1 MTAPL
6 RPMNLGEILDRTLQI
21 YRSRFLAFFTIAALP
36 ALALMAIGLA
46 DYRFFPKSQNPTAD
60 QQGQELLWSFFRSL
74 VHGHIAAILGLLIF
88 PIFVKIASDA
98 VLEQASSIRI
108 ALQFAVSKARSFLWI
123 AFLKVIAQFL
133 IPEILTCVAIFIVAL
148 IEYATGAF
156 NDKSAVL
163 LAALALFSPI
173 LGGIALFLWLSSC
186 ISLAVPVVALE
197 PITGLKALKRSWTL
211 SRDARFRILVAWMS
225 LSILGIG
232 LAAGFHLL
240 MHFLTDLFF
249 YGGKITD
256 LIDQPLY
263 RFADYLLGA
272 TLTALTGPLYPI
284 AITLFYYDQ
293 RIRRE
298 GYDIEW
304 MMQRAGLVV
313 PEPPLPESLPPADP
327 QPPLQLPPTPSE
339 GSL

>member
-1 MTAPL
+1 
-6 RPMNLGEILDRTLQI
+6 MNLGEILDRTLQI
-21 YRSRFLAFFTIAALP
+21 YRSRFLAFFSIAAVP

-46 DYRFFPKSQNPTAD
+46 DYRFFPQAQNPTAD
-60 QQGQELLWSFFRSL
+60 QQGQELLWSLFRSL
-74 VHGHIAAILGLLIF
+74 LHYHAAAILELLIF

-108 ALQFAVSKARSFLWI
+108 ALQFALSKARSFVWI

-133 IPEILTCVAIFIVAL
+133 IPEVLTCVAIFIVAL

-156 NDKSAVL
+156 NDKSAIL
-163 LAALALFSPI
+163 LVAFGLFSPI
-173 LGGIALFLWLSSC
+173 LGGIALFLWLSAC
-186 ISLAVPVVALE
+186 ISLAVPAVALE
-197 PITGLKALKRSWTL
+197 PITGLRALKRSWTL
-211 SRDARFRILVAWMS
+211 SRDSRLRIFGAWMS
-225 LSILGIG
+225 LSILFVG
-232 LAAGFHLL
+232 LAFGFHLL
-240 MHFLTDLFF
+240 THFLTDLFF
-249 YGGKITD
+249 YGGKYTK

-272 TLTALTGPLYPI
+272 MLSALTGPLYPI

-298 GYDIEW
+298 GFDIDW

-313 PEPPLPESLPPADP
+313 PEPAQPEAQPLSELQEPP
-327 QPPLQLPPTPSE
+327 QPPPAPME